1 MQKAIEK
8 TTLYKLI
15 NAGHLARQTMLVPLF
30 ELGLTAGDDAILF
43 ALNEPNGVSIFEL
56 SQITGLSNKA
66 LEVRLAKLE
75 RLNLLTQKDSKQT
88 VINNIQLTAKGI
100 EVCDILIANWQQ
112 LDDALIGELSAKK
125 RKNLKNILKRF
136 VKLLSL

>member
-43 ALNEPNGVSIFEL
+43 ALNEPNGVSVFEL
-56 SQITGLSNKA
+56 SQITGLNNKA
-66 LEVRLAKLE
+66 LEIRLNKLE
-75 RLNLLTQKDSKQT
+75 KFKLLTQEKQISET
-88 VINNIQLTAKGI
+88 ADIIKLTTKGV

-125 RKNLKNILKRF
+125 RKSLKNILKRF